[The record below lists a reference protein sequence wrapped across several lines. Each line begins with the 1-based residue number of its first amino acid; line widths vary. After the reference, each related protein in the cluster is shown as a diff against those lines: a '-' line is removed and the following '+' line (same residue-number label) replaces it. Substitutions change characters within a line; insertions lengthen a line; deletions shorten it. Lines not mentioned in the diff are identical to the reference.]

1 MTQWTKEEYKK
12 VKDIISSYK
21 DINFSKVMKII
32 LNEIN
37 RTSYQSTLHKIVMDK
52 ELNDLRLKN
61 RLYKKGEKEKIDL
74 INGNYKS
81 KYYFLNKKVEINRT
95 YLLTEITEETRGG
108 KIYEKKKG
116 KLISYN
122 EKFIIMKYD
131 NYKSCYLWN
140 CYGID
145 WKLRGIKL

>member
-1 MTQWTKEEYKK
+1 MTQWTNEEYIK
-12 VKDIISSYK
+12 VKNIIASYK

-32 LNEIN
+32 LNETD

-145 WKLRGIKL
+145 WKLRGIKI

>member
-1 MTQWTKEEYKK
+1 MAQWTKEEYKK

-32 LNEIN
+32 LNETD
-37 RTSYQSTLHKIVMDK
+37 RTCYQSTLHKIVMDK

-145 WKLRGIKL
+145 WKLRGIKI

>member
-1 MTQWTKEEYKK
+1 MAQWTKEEYKK

-32 LNEIN
+32 LNETD

-116 KLISYN
+116 KLIGYN
-122 EKFIIMKYD
+122 DKFIIMEYD

>member
-1 MTQWTKEEYKK
+1 MAQWTKEEYKK

-32 LNEIN
+32 LNETN
-37 RTSYQSTLHKIVMDK
+37 RKSYQSTLHKIVMDK
-52 ELNDLRLKN
+52 ELNNLRLKN

-74 INGNYKS
+74 INGNYKN
-81 KYYFLNKKVEINRT
+81 KYYFLNKKVEINKT
-95 YLLTEITEETRGG
+95 YLLTEISEETRGG

-116 KLISYN
+116 KLIGYN
-122 EKFIIMKYD
+122 DKFIIMRYK
-131 NYKSCYLWN
+131 NYKCCYLWN

-145 WKLRGIKL
+145 WKLRGVKI

>member
-1 MTQWTKEEYKK
+1 MAQWTKEEYKK

-52 ELNDLRLKN
+52 ELNNLRLKN

-116 KLISYN
+116 KLIGYN
-122 EKFIIMKYD
+122 DKFIIMKYD

>member
-1 MTQWTKEEYKK
+1 MAQWTKEEYKK

-32 LNEIN
+32 LNETD

-116 KLISYN
+116 KLIGYN
-122 EKFIIMKYD
+122 DKFIIMNYE
-131 NYKSCYLWN
+131 NYKRCYLWN

-145 WKLRGIKL
+145 WKLRGVKI

>member
-1 MTQWTKEEYKK
+1 MAQWTNEEYIK
-12 VKDIISSYK
+12 VKNIIASYK

-32 LNEIN
+32 LNETD

-116 KLISYN
+116 KLIGYN
-122 EKFIIMKYD
+122 DKFIIMEYD

-145 WKLRGIKL
+145 WKLRGIKI

>member
-1 MTQWTKEEYKK
+1 MAQWTKEEYKK

-116 KLISYN
+116 KLIRYN
-122 EKFIIMKYD
+122 DKFIIMEYY

>member
-1 MTQWTKEEYKK
+1 MARWSTQEYNK
-12 VKDIISSYK
+12 VKEIINRYK

-52 ELNDLRLKN
+52 ELNNLRLKN

>member
-1 MTQWTKEEYKK
+1 MAQWTKEEYKK
-12 VKDIISSYK
+12 VNDIISSYK

-52 ELNDLRLKN
+52 ELNNLRLKN

>member
-1 MTQWTKEEYKK
+1 MARWSTQEYNK
-12 VKDIISSYK
+12 VKEIINRYK
-21 DINFSKVMKII
+21 DTNLSRVINVI
-32 LNEIN
+32 LDETG
-37 RTSYQSTLHKIVMDK
+37 RSCYQSTLHKVVMDK
-52 ELNDLRLKN
+52 GLNELRLKN
-61 RLYKKGEKEKIDL
+61 RLYKRGEKEKIDL

-116 KLISYN
+116 KLIGYN
-122 EKFIIMKYD
+122 DKFIMEYD

>member
-1 MTQWTKEEYKK
+1 MAQWTNEEYIK
-12 VKDIISSYK
+12 VKNIIASYK

-32 LNEIN
+32 LNETD

-116 KLISYN
+116 KLIGYN
-122 EKFIIMKYD
+122 DKFIIMNHE
-131 NYKSCYLWN
+131 NYKRCYLWN

>member
-1 MTQWTKEEYKK
+1 MAQWSNEEYIK
-12 VKDIISSYK
+12 VKNIIASYK

-32 LNEIN
+32 LNETD

>member
-1 MTQWTKEEYKK
+1 MARWSQEEHNK
-12 VKDIISSYK
+12 VKEIIKKYK
-21 DINFSKVMKII
+21 DTNFSRVMNVI
-32 LNEIN
+32 LEETG
-37 RTSYQSTLHKIVMDK
+37 RTCYQSTLHKIVMDK

-61 RLYKKGEKEKIDL
+61 RLYKRGEKEKIDL
-74 INGNYKS
+74 INGNYKN
-81 KYYFLNKKVEINRT
+81 KYYFLKNKVELNKR

-131 NYKSCYLWN
+131 NYKCCYLCN

-145 WKLRGIKL
+145 WKLRGVKI

>member
-1 MTQWTKEEYKK
+1 MAQWTKEEYKK

-32 LNEIN
+32 LNETD
-37 RTSYQSTLHKIVMDK
+37 RMCYQSTLHKIVMDK

-74 INGNYKS
+74 INGSFKN
-81 KYYFLNKKVEINRT
+81 KYYFLNKEVEINKT

-116 KLISYN
+116 KLIGYN
-122 EKFIIMKYD
+122 DKFIIMRYE

-145 WKLRGIKL
+145 WKLRRVKI

>member
-1 MTQWTKEEYKK
+1 MAQWTKEEYKK
-12 VKDIISSYK
+12 VKDIITSYK

-32 LNEIN
+32 LNETD

>member
-1 MTQWTKEEYKK
+1 MAQWTNEEYIK
-12 VKDIISSYK
+12 VKNIIASYK

-32 LNEIN
+32 LNETD

>member
-1 MTQWTKEEYKK
+1 MAQWTNEEYIK
-12 VKDIISSYK
+12 VKNIIASYK

-52 ELNDLRLKN
+52 ELNNLRLKN

-122 EKFIIMKYD
+122 KKFIIMKYD

>member
-1 MTQWTKEEYKK
+1 MAQWTKEEYKK

-32 LNEIN
+32 LNETD

-52 ELNDLRLKN
+52 ELNNLRLKN

-116 KLISYN
+116 KLIGYN